1 MKRNLKTSTIIILI
15 VTIIAL
21 EVGIALYD
29 HNLSLDTIYF
39 AAILICIVLLFGTR
53 VSEEKE
59 RTSKQRRRKTALIF
73 WPSILMLITSFAAI
87 SYVRTGYVSVPGIIG
102 FSCFVIYG
110 GFVFISIL
118 KGEIKIRC
126 NLLS

>member
-21 EVGIALYD
+21 EVGITLYD

-73 WPSILMLITSFAAI
+73 WPSIIMLIISFAVI

-102 FSCFVIYG
+102 FSCFVTYG

-118 KGEIKIRC
+118 KRRNK
-126 NLLS
+126 N

>member
-21 EVGIALYD
+21 EVGIALYNF
-29 HNLSLDTIYF
+29 NLSLDTIYF

-53 VSEEKE
+53 ISEDKE
-59 RTSKQRRRKTALIF
+59 NTSKQRQIAFIF
-73 WPSILMLITSFAAI
+73 WPSILLSIACFAVV
-87 SYVRTGYVSVPGIIG
+87 SYVRTGYVSIPGIIG
-102 FSCFVIYG
+102 FTCFITYG

-118 KGEIKIRC
+118 KRRNK
-126 NLLS
+126 N

>member
-15 VTIIAL
+15 LTIIAL

-59 RTSKQRRRKTALIF
+59 STSKRGRRKIAVIF
-73 WPSILMLITSFAAI
+73 WPSILLSIACFAVI
-87 SYVRTGYVSVPGIIG
+87 SYIRVGYVSVPGIIG
-102 FSCFVIYG
+102 FSCFVT
-110 GFVFISIL
+110 
-118 KGEIKIRC
+118 
-126 NLLS
+126 

>member
-59 RTSKQRRRKTALIF
+59 STSKERRRKTGLLF
-73 WPSILMLITSFAAI
+73 WPSILLSIASFAVI
-87 SYVRTGYVSVPGIIG
+87 SYIRVGYVSVPGIIG
-102 FSCFVIYG
+102 FSCFITYG
-110 GFVFISIL
+110 GFVCISIL
-118 KGEIKIRC
+118 KRKVKIKG

>member
-1 MKRNLKTSTIIILI
+1 MKRNLKTLTIIILI
-15 VTIIAL
+15 LTIIAL

-53 VSEEKE
+53 VSEEKAS
-59 RTSKQRRRKTALIF
+59 TSKQGRRKTALIF
-73 WPSILMLITSFAAI
+73 WACILLSIASFAVI
-87 SYVRTGYVSVPGIIG
+87 SYIRIGYVSVPGIIG
-102 FSCFVIYG
+102 FSCFVTYS

-118 KGEIKIRC
+118 KRESK
-126 NLLS
+126 N

>member
-59 RTSKQRRRKTALIF
+59 NTSKQGRRKTALIF
-73 WPSILMLITSFAAI
+73 WPSILLSIACFAVV
-87 SYVRTGYVSVPGIIG
+87 SYVRTGYVSIPGIIG
-102 FSCFVIYG
+102 FTCFITYG

-118 KGEIKIRC
+118 KRRNK
-126 NLLS
+126 N

>member
-53 VSEEKE
+53 FSEEKE
-59 RTSKQRRRKTALIF
+59 RTSKQRQRKTALIF

-87 SYVRTGYVSVPGIIG
+87 SYVQQAMSLYLG
-102 FSCFVIYG
+102 
-110 GFVFISIL
+110 
-118 KGEIKIRC
+118 
-126 NLLS
+126 

>member
-15 VTIIAL
+15 LTIIAM
-21 EVGIALYD
+21 EVGIAIYD
-29 HNLSLDTIYF
+29 HNLSLDMVYF

-59 RTSKQRRRKTALIF
+59 STSKDRLRKTALIF
-73 WPSILMLITSFAAI
+73 WPSILLSIACFAVI
-87 SYVRTGYVSVPGIIG
+87 SYIRIGYVSVPGIIG
-102 FSCFVIYG
+102 FSCFVTYG

-118 KGEIKIRC
+118 KKKSK
-126 NLLS
+126 N

>member
-15 VTIIAL
+15 ITIIAL

-59 RTSKQRRRKTALIF
+59 STSKRGRRKIAVIF
-73 WPSILMLITSFAAI
+73 WPSILLSIACFAVI
-87 SYVRTGYVSVPGIIG
+87 SYIRVGNVSVPGIIG
-102 FSCFVIYG
+102 FSCFVTYG
-110 GFVFISIL
+110 GFVCISIL
-118 KGEIKIRC
+118 KRK
-126 NLLS
+126 NKM

>member
-15 VTIIAL
+15 LTIIAL

-53 VSEEKE
+53 VSGEKE
-59 RTSKQRRRKTALIF
+59 STSQRGRRKTV
-73 WPSILMLITSFAAI
+73 WPSILLSIVCFAVI
-87 SYVRTGYVSVPGIIG
+87 SYIRVGYVSVPGIIS
-102 FSCFVIYG
+102 FSCFVTYG
-110 GFVFISIL
+110 GFVCISIL
-118 KGEIKIRC
+118 KRK
-126 NLLS
+126 NKM

>member
-53 VSEEKE
+53 VSKEKE
-59 RTSKQRRRKTALIF
+59 NTSKQGRRKTVLIF
-73 WPSILMLITSFAAI
+73 WPSIILSIACFAVI
-87 SYVRTGYVSVPGIIG
+87 SYIRIGYVSVPGIIG

-118 KGEIKIRC
+118 IKKKR
-126 NLLS
+126 